1 MTERDALSALSPGAT
16 LWILPP
22 LNESAWSTRIDW
34 YLGFQLRRGLPHRRF
49 DFSSDMR
56 QLMEAYEETLPKI
69 PRTDES
75 PLMIASENLLPN
87 HQTVMIPQKASENK
101 EWVTTCH
108 RVWKGLGSPATR
120 ISVQGYE
127 DPSRRLL
134 AIVATT
140 GSGALAQA
148 HLVILPLT
156 NLPETPSK
164 TAP

>member
-22 LNESAWSTRIDW
+22 PSESAWSTRIDW

-87 HQTVMIPQKASENK
+87 HQTVMIPQTATENK

-120 ISVQGYE
+120 IFLPKSISRPDFEKAWPKSHSCSSE
-127 DPSRRLL
+127 DT
-134 AIVATT
+134 IE
-140 GSGALAQA
+140 
-148 HLVILPLT
+148 LVNSI
-156 NLPETPSK
+156 
-164 TAP
+164 